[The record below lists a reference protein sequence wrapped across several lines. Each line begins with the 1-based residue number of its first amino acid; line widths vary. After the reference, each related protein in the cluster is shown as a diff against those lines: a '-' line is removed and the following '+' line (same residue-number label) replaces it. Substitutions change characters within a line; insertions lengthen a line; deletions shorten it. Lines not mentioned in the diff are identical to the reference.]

1 MRLKH
6 LIVTAQYSVRVNI
19 VDIVT
24 WKALKPGACLHGSQG
39 EIWLATPGA
48 PPPLQMSCDRLVLFN
63 L

>member
-19 VDIVT
+19 VDIVDIVS
-24 WKALKPGACLHGSQG
+24 WKALRPGACLHGSQG

-48 PPPLQMSCDRLVLFN
+48 PPPLQMS
-63 L
+63 